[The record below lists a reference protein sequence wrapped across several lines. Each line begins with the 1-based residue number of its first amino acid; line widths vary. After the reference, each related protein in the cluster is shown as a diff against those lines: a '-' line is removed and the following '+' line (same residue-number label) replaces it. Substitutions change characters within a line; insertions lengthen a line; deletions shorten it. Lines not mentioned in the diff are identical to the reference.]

1 MSTGLD
7 PRASEGHLHA
17 FMRLPVT
24 MPASLVVRLSTKDL
38 ETLDKAGDREEFWM
52 ASKTIVE
59 RLVVRHYGR
68 GG

>member
-1 MSTGLD
+1 M
-7 PRASEGHLHA
+7 HA

-24 MPASLVVRLSTKDL
+24 MPASLVVRLSAKDL

-59 RLVVRHYGR
+59 RLERR
-68 GG
+68 WA